1 MSNAHKSIF
10 FILFIGMVLS
20 SIFSITSCN
29 NKADAQI
36 ASFATLV
43 PEGKDSVEQIAY
55 IAEAI
60 QFYNKYQALKTTSAR
75 VGHPISQELS
85 DLITAPRQTNC
96 LDSTKAVFFSF
107 ANILESIELIPDTI
121 PQNPGIAVV
130 FGKYPDLIEGA
141 FKTELMAKGLDPAD
155 YVGRST
161 VVLKYVKNLTPGL
174 DSTTYYGKTGSNG
187 QIVTNIGMACPKSCP
202 TGTN

>member
-1 MSNAHKSIF
+1 MSNTHKSICT
-10 FILFIGMVLS
+10 ILLIGIVFSSVL
-20 SIFSITSCN
+20 SITSCN
-29 NKADAQI
+29 NKAKAQS
-36 ASFATLV
+36 APFAALV
-43 PEGKDSVEQIAY
+43 PEGKDSIEQIAY

-60 QFYNKYQALKTTSAR
+60 QFYNKYQALKTTSDR

-96 LDSTKAVFFSF
+96 LDSTKAVFFSL
-107 ANILESIELIPDTI
+107 ANILESRELIPDTV

-130 FGKYPDLIEGA
+130 FGKYPDVIEGT

-174 DSTTYYGKTGSNG
+174 DSTTYFGKTGSNG
-187 QIVTNIGMACPKSCP
+187 QIVTNIGMPCPKRCP
-202 TGTN
+202 EGTN

>member
-1 MSNAHKSIF
+1 MSNTHKSICT
-10 FILFIGMVLS
+10 ILLIAMILS
-20 SIFSITSCN
+20 SFFSITSCN

-36 ASFATLV
+36 VPFATLV

-96 LDSTKAVFFSF
+96 LDSTKAVFFSL
-107 ANILESIELIPDTI
+107 ANILESIELIPDTV

-130 FGKYPDLIEGA
+130 FGKYPDVIEGT
-141 FKTELMAKGLDPAD
+141 FKTELEIAGLDPNKYA
-155 YVGRST
+155 GRST
-161 VVLKYVKNLTPGL
+161 VVIKYVKNLTPGL
-174 DSTTYYGKTGSNG
+174 DSTTYYGKNGSND
-187 QIVTNIGMACPKSCP
+187 QIITNIGMACPKSCP